1 MLLTPPMVK
10 LPKADSPNPL
20 TGQTSFEQ
28 LTLGSTLAALP
39 LFQTQ
44 LDVTSLTKK
53 VVNKFQQDGLIPGII
68 LRKKGKFYGMISRRR
83 FLERMSR
90 PYALEI
96 FLNRPLSTLYDIEN
110 FSADVLPAE
119 TPIPEAAQYVL
130 QRDPERMYEPI
141 VIVDGAQNYSLVD
154 VPHLLNAQSHIY
166 KLTHQLLKEQTHA
179 HMVQTEKMASLGRM
193 VAGIAHEIRN
203 PVNCVHGNMSFI
215 KNYFADLLNLLQAY
229 QSELVTPSPAIAAL
243 EAEVELDFLKDDLP
257 KILQS
262 VELSARRM
270 TEIVTSLRNFSR
282 IEETK
287 PQLVNVPE
295 CIDSTLLILNNRF
308 KKQQVE
314 VQKDYETN
322 LPEILGFAGQLS
334 QVFINLIANALDALD
349 EKQSRTNKQDT
360 DGKILQP
367 LICLKI
373 FAEFSEKE
381 DKTDW
386 LCVQI
391 IDNADGIPEKVQQK
405 IFDNFFT
412 TKPLGKGTGLGLA
425 ISHEIIT
432 QKHKGKLRL
441 DSTIGQGS
449 IFTVRLPITSLETA
463 ETWADEGTR
472 RRGDTET
479 RGKE

>member
-10 LPKADSPNPL
+10 LPQEDAPNPF
-20 TGQTSFEQ
+20 TAPTSFAQ
-28 LTLGSTLAALP
+28 LTLGSTLATLP
-39 LFQTQ
+39 LFETQ

-53 VVNKFQQDGLIPGII
+53 VVHKFQQDGLIPGII
-68 LRKKGKFYGMISRRR
+68 LCKKGGFYGMISRRR

-130 QRDPERMYEPI
+130 RRDPERMYEPI
-141 VIVDGAQNYSLVD
+141 VVVDGAQNYSLVD

-215 KNYFADLLNLLQAY
+215 KNYFDDLLDLLQAY
-229 QSELVTPSPAIAAL
+229 KSELVVTSPAIAAL
-243 EAEVELDFLKDDLP
+243 EEEVELDFLKDDLP

-262 VELSARRM
+262 VELSAVRM

-282 IEETK
+282 IDETK
-287 PQLVNVPE
+287 QQLVNVPE

-308 KKQQVE
+308 KKQRVE
-314 VQKDYETN
+314 VQKDYEAN

-334 QVFINLIANALDALD
+334 QVFINLLANALDALD
-349 EKQSRTNKQDT
+349 EKQSRVHKQVS
-360 DGKILQP
+360 DGETLWQP
-367 LICLKI
+367 LIQLKI
-373 FAEFSEKE
+373 FAQFSEE
-381 DKTDW
+381 ADKTDW
-386 LCVQI
+386 LCIQI
-391 IDNADGIPEKVQQK
+391 IDNADGIPEQVQQK
-405 IFDNFFT
+405 IFDDFFT
-412 TKPLGKGTGLGLA
+412 TKPLGQGTGLGLA

-449 IFTVRLPITSLETA
+449 TFTVRLPIINIETA
-463 ETWADEGTR
+463 AAWAAA
-472 RRGDTET
+472 
-479 RGKE
+479 

>member
-1 MLLTPPMVK
+1 MVK
-10 LPKADSPNPL
+10 LPKEESPNPF
-20 TGQTSFEQ
+20 TAPASFAK

-53 VVNKFQQDGLIPGII
+53 VVHKFQQDGLIPGII

-110 FSADVLPAE
+110 FSADVLPAG
-119 TPIPEAAQYVL
+119 TPIPEAAEYAL
-130 QRDPERMYEPI
+130 RRNPERMYEPI
-141 VIVDGAQNYSLVD
+141 VAVDETQNYSLVD

-166 KLTHQLLKEQTHA
+166 QLTHQLLKEQTHA

-193 VAGIAHEIRN
+193 VAGVAHEIRN
-203 PVNCVHGNMSFI
+203 PVNCVYGNMSFI
-215 KNYFADLLNLLQAY
+215 KNYFADLLNLVQAY

-243 EAEVELDFLKDDLP
+243 EEEVELDFLKDDLP

-262 VELSARRM
+262 VELSAGRM
-270 TEIVTSLRNFSR
+270 TEIVASLRNFSR
-282 IEETK
+282 IDENK
-287 PQLVNVPE
+287 QQLVNVPE

-308 KKQQVE
+308 KKQRVE
-314 VQKDYETN
+314 VQKDYEAN

-349 EKQSRTNKQDT
+349 EKQSRIIKQNT
-360 DGKILQP
+360 DGKTLSQP

-391 IDNADGIPEKVQQK
+391 IDNADGIPENVQQH

-432 QKHKGKLRL
+432 QKHRGKLKL
-441 DSTIGQGS
+441 DSTLGQGS
-449 IFTVRLPITSLETA
+449 TFTVRLPIMTIEAA
-463 ETWADEGTR
+463 EEWSA
-472 RRGDTET
+472 
-479 RGKE
+479 